1 MGHRDFQVNF
11 VWILGTLNVTFWF
24 GKTNTVKIQ
33 PNSRLHNVPSISLT
47 SSSGSSSLLHSE
59 DSTSSSSSRSSSLN
73 KIAKGASDIQ
83 HYASRYIDSIKTKS
97 FSSSSQKSASPSRSS
112 PAARSTSVRS
122 SRSESPLYAGGSPTT
137 SSVPYLLTF
146 RQTNRLT
153 PTTPVSTTP
162 SSLLPPRKPY
172 SLTPSPPPTSF
183 STSPKKSSESRY
195 KPVNT
200 GLYRYLCCQF
210 TN

>member
-1 MGHRDFQVNF
+1 MRLFLCFLALFG
-11 VWILGTLNVTFWF
+11 
-24 GKTNTVKIQ
+24 GKTNTVWIQ
-33 PNSRLHNVPSISLT
+33 HSRLHNVPSISLT

-59 DSTSSSSSRSSSLN
+59 DSTPSSSRSSSLN

-97 FSSSSQKSASPSRSS
+97 FSSSQKSATSSSSARSS
-112 PAARSTSVRS
+112 PAHRSTSVRS

-172 SLTPSPPPTSF
+172 SLTPSPPPHSPLF
-183 STSPKKSSESRY
+183 STSPKKSSESR
-195 KPVNT
+195 
-200 GLYRYLCCQF
+200 
-210 TN
+210 